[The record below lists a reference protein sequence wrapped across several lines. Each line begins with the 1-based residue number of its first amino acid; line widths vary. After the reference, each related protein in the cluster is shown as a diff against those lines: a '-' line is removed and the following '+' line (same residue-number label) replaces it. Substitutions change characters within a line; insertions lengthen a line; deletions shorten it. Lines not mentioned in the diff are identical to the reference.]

1 MEHVQDS
8 LIQCVLRPTMDSS
21 CTGTF
26 RHACGHK
33 ADESLSEAWNFER
46 GWSFWGDFCFPF
58 WLMSPQTLSSKVLGI
73 RLGRRHSREVLPVAG
88 SGYSGGAGLQ
98 R

>member
-1 MEHVQDS
+1 
-8 LIQCVLRPTMDSS
+8 
-21 CTGTF
+21 
-26 RHACGHK
+26 
-33 ADESLSEAWNFER
+33 
-46 GWSFWGDFCFPF
+46 
-58 WLMSPQTLSSKVLGI
+58 MSPQTLSSKVLGI